1 MPEQKFNL
9 NKVRTSASYQDQLD
23 TLSGQVN
30 SIQKQISYLDLYNIT
45 TSVDKEEDLASA
57 ITLLPPGEALVI
69 NVQKTFYLNNE
80 AYKTGDI
87 VLRLID
93 NSIIHVVS
101 NVGGVYY
108 PSKLELD
115 DGAYKVT
122 YAFSPSM
129 PPSGTIEYGKENQPP
144 DYKYPM
150 GSTINDPTTAI
161 SFLLKEGNSDSNIY
175 GLFVDLSKEGS
186 NKFNAVEEK
195 GVKIRPLIKFF
206 EVDNGVIKEELVV
219 EYTLSLSGNQWV
231 ISIDSGINCSNWKLW
246 MQVK

>member
-9 NKVRTSASYQDQLD
+9 NQVRTSASYQDQLD
-23 TLSGQVN
+23 TLNGQVN

-122 YAFSPSM
+122 YAFSSST

-150 GSTINDPTTAI
+150 GSTINDPTTEI
-161 SFLLKEGNSDSNIY
+161 SFVLKEGNSDSNIY
-175 GLFVDLSKEGS
+175 GLFMDLSKEG
-186 NKFNAVEEK
+186 NKFKAIETK
-195 GVKIRPLIKFF
+195 DGVKIRPLIKFF

-231 ISIDSGINCSNWKLW
+231 VSIDSGINYSNWKLW